1 MVNGQSQK
9 AKFQFTTHV
18 SSFILFLTFPDPL
31 NNLRCSLQF
40 KKRIGHNLLRVT
52 FHLSHFWTCYVEY
65 NSRNARICQ
74 WRPEFDEILNKCH
87 KKAQRPQKN
96 EFWQTLTYKCL
107 FSYLEASYVFRFSK
121 KSRKKTLGFFVTS
134 SEKQKI
140 VFFDCFRGLAC
151 LFCMFRTLLI

>member
-87 KKAQRPQKN
+87 KKAQRPQKKTN
-96 EFWQTLTYKCL
+96 FDKPLHTNVYFYIWKPRM
-107 FSYLEASYVFRFSK
+107 FSDF
-121 KSRKKTLGFFVTS
+121 RKKVVKKRWAFLWH
-134 SEKQKI
+134 
-140 VFFDCFRGLAC
+140 L
-151 LFCMFRTLLI
+151 